1 MREIPTNGYV
11 LDVGTNEITLVQ
23 LANGFTDN
31 IPVGTY
37 MMQVGPDGNPSFTFA
52 SQRFLDMFDLKL
64 ELVLT
69 DAFGVFACVH
79 PEDHDAFVALNLE
92 VFAKGL
98 PFYWEGR
105 CVVRGAVI
113 WVIAESIPRKLDNG
127 VTVWE
132 GSCTD
137 ITRQK
142 IAEERL
148 RESELNL
155 RKLIESSPTPT
166 AHADLKNDGQI
177 YFVNQKF
184 AKTFGYTSEDLH
196 FSKDWFKAAYPDKAY
211 RQATEE
217 RWAASV
223 AEALRTDGRIAE
235 HEYKIRCK
243 NGDEKDVLISG
254 TVIDDQLVVSFVDL
268 TERNRAQAELAKARE
283 EIVLQQI
290 EDSKLT
296 ERLHLVNDVHDGFG
310 SQLTSAGLRVESG
323 EMSQADTAA
332 LLQECITDLHLLVDA
347 LSESDRTLREALVD
361 FRYRTSTRLAEHPI
375 QLTWDLAAASAK
387 SPPPRVTLQVLRIV
401 QEALTNALKHA
412 EASEVH
418 ISATGSSSGTLT
430 IEVRD
435 NGRGLPS
442 AFTHGKGVRS
452 MQSRALHIGA
462 ELCIEPVATGGTR
475 VSLQF

>member
-11 LDVGTNEITLVQ
+11 LDVATNQITEVP

-64 ELVLT
+64 EMVLT
-69 DAFGVFACVH
+69 DAFGVFSCVH
-79 PEDHDAFVALNLE
+79 PEEHEAFVALNLE
-92 VFAKGL
+92 VFSKGL

-105 CVVRGAVI
+105 CVVRGKVI
-113 WVIAESIPRKLDNG
+113 WVIAESIPRKLENG

-132 GSCTD
+132 GACTD

-148 RESELNL
+148 RASELNL

-166 AHADLKNDGQI
+166 AHADMTNDGQI

-184 AKTFGYTSEDLH
+184 IETFGYTLDEIRSL
-196 FSKDWFKAAYPDKAY
+196 SNWFEAAYPDRAY
-211 RQATEE
+211 RRATEE

-223 AEALRTDGRIAE
+223 AEALRTDGRIAQ
-235 HEYKIRCK
+235 HEYKVRCK

-254 TVIDDQLVVSFVDL
+254 TIIEEQLVASFIDL
-268 TERNRAQAELAKARE
+268 TERNLAQAELAKARE
-283 EIVLQQI
+283 AIVQQQI

-296 ERLHLVNDVHDGFG
+296 ERLQLVNDVHDGFG
-310 SQLTSAGLRVESG
+310 SQLTSALLRVESG
-323 EMSQADTAA
+323 DMSPTETAT

-347 LSESDRTLREALVD
+347 LSESDRSLREALVD
-361 FRYRTSTRLAEHPI
+361 LRYRISTRLAEHPI
-375 QLTWDLAAASAK
+375 QLTWELDDASAK

-401 QEALTNALKHA
+401 QEALNNALKHA

-418 ISATGSSSGTLT
+418 ISARRSGDDALT

-435 NGRGLPS
+435 NGRGLPP
-442 AFTHGKGVRS
+442 AFTRGKGLAS
-452 MQSRALHIGA
+452 MQARARQIGA
-462 ELCIEPVATGGTR
+462 ELCIEPVSSGGTR
-475 VSLQF
+475 VSLQI